1 MENAAAFLAAPRP
14 PFRVAA
20 IFICRCPATICTASN
35 HCRPLISPSIS
46 DGNLSPCRPH
56 QSVLDGRPCKSPSS
70 RQLVMAVPVV
80 LSLQPLQAPSE
91 MLYVFLGTMVRL
103 LPSDLNGI
111 NIILSADE
119 HCLGRLVEDV
129 RFQIDSNSVS
139 ANHCRIYRMKV
150 TNENME
156 NATSILLKDT
166 STNGTYLNWEK
177 LKKNGAAV
185 KVCHGDIISFAA
197 PPQHDLAFA
206 FVYRDVL
213 VSSPVPDN
221 AVVKRKAEDFI
232 SENKRLKGL
241 GIGAPEG
248 PISLDD
254 FRSLQRSNTELRKQ
268 LENQV
273 VTIDTLRSDNRTA
286 VERHESSV
294 YLYEGQWAG
303 QTHLLEPEETQ
314 EPALEEIKSVKES
327 VAKCYL
333 DQLKELQQTV
343 DLKQKELGDLNKACA
358 EQRHALEDLNERL
371 SASTQSCAEANSII
385 SSQKV
390 NIAELKEQLD
400 DERTQ
405 RKEEREKA
413 AADLKAAVHK
423 AQSEAEEELK
433 RLSDAALRR
442 ERELQEAIN
451 KLQESEREMS
461 LLAETLRSKLED
473 TRQKLVVSDNK
484 VRQLETLVH
493 EEKLAAE
500 NEVKKV
506 EHEQQETR
514 RLRKELESE
523 KAAREEAWAKV
534 SVLELEINAAM
545 RDLDFERRRLKGARE
560 RLMLREHSINK
571 FFYCN
576 SEVAIMLAEYQRI
589 FVSSQGSYKM
599 DNVCKRTFNVDTGVH
614 KYYVKSML
622 TVMLWETQLRS
633 FYSTTEEIQVLEKD
647 DGYHSQNDAK
657 TGSEECQNTQ
667 EAEFTSAAHEHSVR
681 GGYGY
686 KIDGIGTDNVLEKDT
701 AVGTEKVLET
711 ESPINQGE
719 QNIDL
724 NKCLGGDTMQID
736 DDDNNVQ
743 ETEELAH
750 IPSREGLHHHQS
762 NNPLDTQKTIDDTE
776 VEGTITTADL
786 LTSEVAGSWA
796 CSTAPSMHEENE
808 SLRSRDTNEGSGA
821 LHDSNVVVA
830 ESQTTLSDAAV
841 ARQNARRELSEMI
854 GIVAPDLREQFGGSA
869 YDCDQERKD
878 GGCSSDSDTESCSNT
893 SMDNVADAKGGSIS
907 DDETQVSYHDEEDK
921 KQGDTMDEDDED
933 TQED

>member
-1 MENAAAFLAAPRP
+1 MEETKVETPSSASRGNNGGDHCSPSLSPRA
-14 PFRVAA
+14 RIVSV
-20 IFICRCPATICTASN
+20 ASN
-35 HCRPLISPSIS
+35 IASQSLHNSDPRVWGVLTAIS
-46 DGNLSPCRPH
+46 NNARKRH
-56 QSVLDGRPCKSPSS
+56 Q
-70 RQLVMAVPVV
+70 
-80 LSLQPLQAPSE
+80 
-91 MLYVFLGTMVRL
+91 
-103 LPSDLNGI
+103 GI

-119 HCLGRLVEDV
+119 HCFGRLVEDV

-139 ANHCRIYRMKV
+139 ANHCQIYRMKV

-213 VSSPVPDN
+213 VSSPMPDN

-254 FRSLQRSNTELRKQ
+254 FRSLQRSNMELRKQ

-273 VTIDTLRSDNRTA
+273 VTIDTLRSDNRAA
-286 VERHESSV
+286 VEHHES
-294 YLYEGQWAG
+294 
-303 QTHLLEPEETQ
+303 
-314 EPALEEIKSVKES
+314 EIKSVKDS

-343 DLKQKELGDLNKACA
+343 DLKQKELGDLNKASA
-358 EQRHALEDLNERL
+358 ELRHALEDLNERL

-413 AADLKAAVHK
+413 AADLKAAVHR

-461 LLAETLRSKLED
+461 VLAETLRSKLED

-484 VRQLETLVH
+484 VRQLETQVH
-493 EEKLAAE
+493 EEKLATE
-500 NEVKKV
+500 NEMKKV
-506 EHEQQETR
+506 ELEQHETR

-545 RDLDFERRRLKGARE
+545 RDLDFERRRLKCARE
-560 RLMLREHSINK
+560 RLMLRE
-571 FFYCN
+571 
-576 SEVAIMLAEYQRI
+576 
-589 FVSSQGSYKM
+589 
-599 DNVCKRTFNVDTGVH
+599 
-614 KYYVKSML
+614 
-622 TVMLWETQLRS
+622 TQLRA
-633 FYSTTEEIQVLEKD
+633 FYSTTEEIQVLFAKQQEQLKSMQRTLEDEENYENTSVEMDGVIGGILGREKEIN
-647 DGYHSQNDAK
+647 GYHSENDAK
-657 TGSEECQNTQ
+657 AGSTTSAQKLNTDHVETSSNEASVTEKHDCDIRSEECQNTQ
-667 EAEFTSAAHEHSVR
+667 EAEFTSADHDPSVR
-681 GGYGY
+681 GGFGCN
-686 KIDGIGTDNVLEKDT
+686 IDGIGTGSMVEEDAV
-701 AVGTEKVLET
+701 VGTEKVLET
-711 ESPINQGE
+711 ERI
-719 QNIDL
+719 IDL
-724 NKCLGGDTMQID
+724 NKCLGGDTMQIVD

-743 ETEELAH
+743 ETEELAQV
-750 IPSREGLHHHQS
+750 PSREGLHHYQS
-762 NNPLDTQKTIDDTE
+762 NNPSDTQKTIEDTE
-776 VEGTITTADL
+776 VDGTIRTSDL

-796 CSTAPSMHEENE
+796 CSTAPSVHEENE
-808 SLRSRDTNEGSGA
+808 SLRSRDSNEGSRA

-830 ESQTTLSDAAV
+830 ESQNTLSDAAV
-841 ARQNARRELSEMI
+841 ARQNERRALSEMI

-869 YDCDQERKD
+869 YDCDQERAD
-878 GGCSSDSDTESCSNT
+878 GGGSSDSDTESCSNT
-893 SMDNVADAKGGSIS
+893 SIDNIADAKGGSIS
-907 DDETQVSYHDEEDK
+907 DDETQASDHDEEDQ
-921 KQGDTMDEDDED
+921 KQDDTMDEDDEA

>member
-1 MENAAAFLAAPRP
+1 MEEEKVETPSPAPRGNNGSDQCSASVSP
-14 PFRVAA
+14 RARIVSV
-20 IFICRCPATICTASN
+20 ASN
-35 HCRPLISPSIS
+35 IAS
-46 DGNLSPCRPH
+46 
-56 QSVLDGRPCKSPSS
+56 
-70 RQLVMAVPVV
+70 
-80 LSLQPLQAPSE
+80 QPLHN
-91 MLYVFLGTMVRL
+91 
-103 LPSDLNGI
+103 SDPRVWGVLTAISNYARKRHQGI

-119 HCLGRLVEDV
+119 HCFGRLVEDV

-156 NATSILLKDT
+156 NATSVLLKDT

-185 KVCHGDIISFAA
+185 KVCHGDVISFAA

-213 VSSPVPDN
+213 VSSPMPDN

-273 VTIDTLRSDNRTA
+273 VTIDTLRSDNRAA
-286 VERHESSV
+286 VERHESE
-294 YLYEGQWAG
+294 L
-303 QTHLLEPEETQ
+303 
-314 EPALEEIKSVKES
+314 KSVKES

-343 DLKQKELGDLNKACA
+343 DLKQKELGDLSKASA

-385 SSQKV
+385 CSQKV

-423 AQSEAEEELK
+423 AQSEAEDELK

-461 LLAETLRSKLED
+461 SLAETLRSKLED

-484 VRQLETLVH
+484 VRQLETQVH
-493 EEKLAAE
+493 EEKLATE

-506 EHEQQETR
+506 ELEQQETR

-560 RLMLREHSINK
+560 RLMLRE
-571 FFYCN
+571 
-576 SEVAIMLAEYQRI
+576 
-589 FVSSQGSYKM
+589 
-599 DNVCKRTFNVDTGVH
+599 
-614 KYYVKSML
+614 
-622 TVMLWETQLRS
+622 TQLRA
-633 FYSTTEEIQVLEKD
+633 FYSTTEEIQILFAKQQEQLKSMQRTLEDEENYDNTSVEMDGVIGGILGREKED
-647 DGYHSQNDAK
+647 DGYHSHNDAK
-657 TGSEECQNTQ
+657 AGSSTPAQKVNIDQVETSSNEASVTEKHDCDIRSEECQNTQ
-667 EAEFTSAAHEHSVR
+667 EAEFTSAD
-681 GGYGY
+681 YGY
-686 KIDGIGTDNVLEKDT
+686 KIDGIGTGNVLEKDA

-743 ETEELAH
+743 ETEELAP

-762 NNPLDTQKTIDDTE
+762 NNPLDTQKTIEDTE

-796 CSTAPSMHEENE
+796 CSTVPSMHEENE

-830 ESQTTLSDAAV
+830 ESQNTLSDAAV

-907 DDETQVSYHDEEDK
+907 DDETQVSYHDEEDQ
-921 KQGDTMDEDDED
+921 KQGDTMDEDDEA